1 MSGGS
6 FFNDS
11 LNFRDTAQQ
20 KRKKA
25 RAQIDAEAEFAIGN
39 SDAYQTCHLVDIG
52 IGGLSFSSRSTLYQG
67 DRVKIRFRL
76 LDRMVTFEGEVSRTS
91 GKYVGLAFLDPDE
104 EKLELIQK
112 YIHTNFFDKDR
123 KKS

>member
-11 LNFRDTAQQ
+11 LHFRDPAQQ

-25 RAQIDAEAEFAIGN
+25 RAQIQADAEFCMQGN
-39 SDAYQTCHLVDIG
+39 PTWHACQLVDIG
-52 IGGLSFSSRSTLYQG
+52 IGGLSFTSRSTLYQG
-67 DRVKIRFRL
+67 DKVQIRFKL
-76 LDRMVTFEGEVSRTS
+76 LDQHVEFEGEVSRVS
-91 GKYVGLAFLDPDE
+91 GKYVGLAFLNPDE
-104 EKLELIQK
+104 ELLERIQH

-123 KKS
+123 KKP

>member
-11 LNFRDTAQQ
+11 LRFRDPAQQ

-25 RAQIDAEAEFAIGN
+25 RAQIEAEGEFAIGD
-39 SDAYQTCHLVDIG
+39 SPSYQSCQMVDIG

-67 DRVKIRFRL
+67 DRVKVRFRIM
-76 LDRMVTFEGEVSRTS
+76 DRQMEFEGEVSRTS
-91 GKYVGLAFLDPDE
+91 GKYVGVAFLNPSE
-104 EKLELIQK
+104 EQLELIQK

-123 KKS
+123 KKP